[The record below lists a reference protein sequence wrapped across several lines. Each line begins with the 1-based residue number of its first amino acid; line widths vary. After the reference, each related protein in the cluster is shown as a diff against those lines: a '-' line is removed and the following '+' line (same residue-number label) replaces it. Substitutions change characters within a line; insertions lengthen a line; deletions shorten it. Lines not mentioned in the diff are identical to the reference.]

1 MDGNSKKNSSMLWK
15 ILTPI
20 TFSVLAILITIFI
33 APKGIATMLLVVAL
47 LAQVIVLSVAI
58 NTILKPLQ
66 KIDNELEEII
76 TDINSG
82 RGDLTKRISVRRNDE
97 IGAVSECV
105 NEFIGTLQ
113 NIMSRIIS
121 DSNVL
126 DGVVG
131 NVANNVSSSNDSAN
145 DISTIMEELSAT
157 MEEVAASA
165 GEVSSSTAG
174 ISASTTGDSACC
186 GV

>member
-47 LAQVIVLSVAI
+47 LAQVIVLNVAI

-76 TDINSG
+76 TDIN
-82 RGDLTKRISVRRNDE
+82 
-97 IGAVSECV
+97 
-105 NEFIGTLQ
+105 
-113 NIMSRIIS
+113 
-121 DSNVL
+121 
-126 DGVVG
+126 
-131 NVANNVSSSNDSAN
+131 
-145 DISTIMEELSAT
+145 
-157 MEEVAASA
+157 
-165 GEVSSSTAG
+165 
-174 ISASTTGDSACC
+174 
-186 GV
+186 